1 MTILDFFSQ
10 LKNWQLSKGYF
21 GSWGHA
27 LVAVS
32 FVGRFQQESMYG
44 LNTRTK
50 KLAIVKKWP
59 LVKVWLYFGD
69 HKLPLVSP
77 GPIFF
82 FYGVLRGGG
91 GAYKQKVT
99 VYWHVLHV
107 KKSIRNN
114 SRGRVQEIPPPP
126 EMTHGFLIQLVF
138 CKNLCFII
146 LMYFQQ
152 FTLCYCLV
160 KSFLFV
166 SAFKTCFCH
175 QSVMPFLSGAPP
187 AKKNPASSLA

>member
-126 EMTHGFLIQLVF
+126 RDDARLSNTTGILQKPLLYHFDVF
-138 CKNLCFII
+138 SAVHIMLLPSQKLPFRICF
-146 LMYFQQ
+146 
-152 FTLCYCLV
+152 
-160 KSFLFV
+160 
-166 SAFKTCFCH
+166 
-175 QSVMPFLSGAPP
+175 
-187 AKKNPASSLA
+187 